1 MAKTPA
7 SARVPTDI
15 GTSSS
20 SYKSTLGANL
30 QADIMIGWTGPE
42 VTPPDITVSHM
53 STANSFFGRKLFI
66 WDNFPCNDYGPT
78 ASRLLMGAY
87 QTRQSGLSNVING
100 LVSNPMNQ
108 AAASKPALTG
118 VAAFAWNDLNYNKT
132 TAWNWGMAW
141 MAKGNPQLTADLQV
155 FGDLNFAWPYSN
167 TFVVPQSPT
176 LRSLATGFAASPAG
190 SDLTALTAYA
200 DSMANGTGRIRTQ
213 LGDPI
218 FISDADPW
226 LTAATSWGQ
235 SLQHAIAAVV
245 AARAG
250 DTALVTTETT
260 AASART
266 TAQAVR
272 ITNKQNRWSETA
284 TPAPKLGD
292 GVLDAHQRPARQGRH
307 ESHWWTDR
315 WCRRY
320 QLRGWRHVD
329 HREFGEPGT
338 SFDAA
343 WPLTATP
350 PLVGPPTTNSEW
362 IQAAHRPDQGRL
374 RDIAM
379 GGGLR
384 LGVQRVD
391 LC

>member
-1 MAKTPA
+1 MRSFSIPLDDISADSFNCYEDSSTYSSQAQGQAAFLNDINTRFIKAKGDIKPLQM
-7 SARVPTDI
+7 VPTDYS

-226 LTAATSWGQ
+226 
-235 SLQHAIAAVV
+235 QHAIAAVV

-260 AASART
+260 AAKSART

-292 GVLDAHQRPARQGRH
+292 GVLDVLINDLLAKAATNLTGGPTG
-307 ESHWWTDR
+307 
-315 WCRRY
+315 
-320 QLRGWRHVD
+320 GVD
-329 HREFGEPGT
+329 GINYAAGAT
-338 SFDAA
+338 SI
-343 WPLTATP
+343 TASS
-350 PLVGPPTTNSEW
+350 V
-362 IQAAHRPDQGRL
+362 DQ
-374 RDIAM
+374 
-379 GGGLR
+379 
-384 LGVQRVD
+384 
-391 LC
+391 